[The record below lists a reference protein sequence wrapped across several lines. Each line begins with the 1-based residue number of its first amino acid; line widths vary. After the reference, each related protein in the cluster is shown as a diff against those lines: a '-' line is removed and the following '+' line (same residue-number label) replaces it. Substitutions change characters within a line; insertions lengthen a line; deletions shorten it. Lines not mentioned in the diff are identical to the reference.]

1 MRKSYLRDF
10 CLPTSFYVLRRFA
23 TQPSVR
29 VRMFRAQLPGR
40 PRKASDWFRLATF
53 GALCEKYPWNTR
65 LTYEGRFY
73 RSEPSFISMQ
83 PLGKEHANIPHM
95 RAMDVPF
102 HLIYG
107 SLIYAKRLE
116 SDGQNKVACFQT
128 PGGHQNMII
137 KYLSVGQ
144 WF

>member
-1 MRKSYLRDF
+1 M
-10 CLPTSFYVLRRFA
+10 
-23 TQPSVR
+23 
-29 VRMFRAQLPGR
+29 
-40 PRKASDWFRLATF
+40 
-53 GALCEKYPWNTR
+53 
-65 LTYEGRFY
+65 YEGRFY

-116 SDGQNKVACFQT
+116 SDRQNKVACFQT

-144 WF
+144 LS